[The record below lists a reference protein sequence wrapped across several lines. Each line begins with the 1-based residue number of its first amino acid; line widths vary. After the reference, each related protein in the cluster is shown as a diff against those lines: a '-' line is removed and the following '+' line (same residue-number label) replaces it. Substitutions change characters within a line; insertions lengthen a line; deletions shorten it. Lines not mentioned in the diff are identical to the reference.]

1 MSRTSRLVRIFISS
15 TFRDFMGERDELVK
29 KVFPELR
36 RRCRARFVELLEVD
50 LRWGIT
56 EEQSRQGAT
65 LKVCLQE
72 IDRCRPCSPVFF
84 IGLLGERY
92 GWVPA
97 QDYYP
102 SEVLEEPE
110 LKWVLE
116 HIGGRSVT
124 ELEILHGVLNNPT
137 MNERAFFYFRRD
149 GYEQRHW
156 AEIQEAYP
164 DLKPEDF
171 TNAKE
176 PDPSAARAKQDSLK
190 QRVRDAG
197 LKHAPQDYDTPRHL
211 AQQVLEALWA
221 QIDAAFPPSE
231 VPDALEQE
239 SLDHQVFCDSR
250 TRAYVERAGLFDEL
264 DAHAAGEGSPGRV
277 VLGASGSGKSAL
289 LAAWLKRQDER
300 VVFYHF
306 VGATPQSVSAEG
318 ILGRL
323 HGTLRQRGVLPR
335 NTPLPS
341 DMAGI
346 VAAVPGWLE
355 QLSRS
360 GGGVILFDALNQL
373 GTASDREL
381 KWWPQEWPENVRV
394 VFSTLPGDVWRE
406 MERRGWTQE
415 GWCLSVPP
423 LQPEEKSAV
432 MNGYLELFSRK
443 LEQNLQEKILAASA
457 TANPLFLRT
466 VLDELRLRSRHEE
479 LGVNLDQM
487 LRCDDPS
494 ELFVHVLKNLERDFT
509 PAEHPGLVHK
519 LMGLFGVAKR
529 GLAESEILE
538 LMASSARP
546 AQEPLPRHYWAPLYL
561 ALEDSL
567 VSREGQL
574 SFFHDYLRQAVWREY
589 LDEAHELKKAHGR
602 LAQTVTDRRED
613 EVWGVSLRAY
623 GFEHGIS
630 HLLALRRVREAVD
643 LLLDLSYRQQAAVA
657 LRDARPVQRDVAQVR
672 QEAALAGHCAPD
684 EMADLTLQALAGQ
697 AKLTRHLRDTMDVQA
712 QAGDWSKVMAL
723 ASAPEDEA
731 MRLLMGCR
739 ALVRGGAPSQAADAL
754 QFRALMQRWSS
765 QTGKP
770 EWSELA
776 ERLMPAKSE

>member
-1 MSRTSRLVRIFISS
+1 MTNRSRLVRIFISS

-65 LKVCLQE
+65 LKICLQE

-92 GWVPA
+92 GWVPPS
-97 QDYYP
+97 DYYP
-102 SEVLEEPE
+102 REVLEDED

-149 GYEQRHW
+149 GYEKRHW
-156 AEIQEAYP
+156 AKIQEAYP

-171 TNAKE
+171 TNDKE
-176 PDPSAARAKQDSLK
+176 PDPLAARAKQESLK

-197 LKHAPQDYDTPRHL
+197 LKYAAQDYDTPEDL
-211 AQQVLEALWA
+211 AQQVLESLWA

-250 TRAYVERAGLFDEL
+250 TRAYVERAGLFDGL
-264 DAHAAGEGSPGRV
+264 DAHAAGQGPLGRV

-289 LAAWLKRQDER
+289 LSAWLRRQNEQ

-318 ILGRL
+318 ILRRL

-335 NTPLPS
+335 DAHLPTN
-341 DMAGI
+341 MAGL

-355 QLSRS
+355 RLSRA

-373 GTASDREL
+373 GTAADREL
-381 KWWPQEWPENVRV
+381 QWWPKEWPEEVRV

-406 MERRGWTQE
+406 MERRRWTEE
-415 GWCLSVPP
+415 GWGLFVPP
-423 LQPEEKSAV
+423 LQSEEKSEV
-432 MNGYLELFSRK
+432 MNRYLELFSRK
-443 LEQNLQEKILAASA
+443 LAQDLQERVLAASS
-457 TANPLFLRT
+457 TSNPLFLRT

-479 LGVNLDQM
+479 LGVNLEKM
-487 LRCDDPS
+487 LGCADPA

-519 LMGLFGVAKR
+519 LMGLLGVARR

-589 LDEAHELKKAHGR
+589 LDEAHELEKANGR
-602 LAQTVTDRRED
+602 LAQTVTDWRED

-643 LLLDLSYRQQAAVA
+643 LLLNPSYRQQAAVA

-672 QEAALAGHCAPD
+672 REAAIASQCAPR

-697 AKLTRHLRDTMDVQA
+697 GELTRHLRDTMDA
-712 QAGDWSKVMAL
+712 KANAGNWSEVIAL
-723 ASAPEDEA
+723 ASAPEDEED
-731 MRLLMGCR
+731 RLRLAFRTVARLGPPENRVEADQLR
-739 ALVRGGAPSQAADAL
+739 ALLNRWASGRG
-754 QFRALMQRWSS
+754 R
-765 QTGKP
+765 
-770 EWSELA
+770 EWAELT
-776 ERLMPAKSE
+776 ERLMRC